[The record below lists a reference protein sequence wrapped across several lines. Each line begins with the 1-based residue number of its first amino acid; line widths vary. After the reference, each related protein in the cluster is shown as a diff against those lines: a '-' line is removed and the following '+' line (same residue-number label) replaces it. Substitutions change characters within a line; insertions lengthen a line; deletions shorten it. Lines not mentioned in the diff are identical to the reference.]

1 MDVVG
6 QLTPPKNPP
15 PLVIREFQVR
25 PLSDVRRISPK
36 SPTAT
41 QDVVV
46 AQLIPLMAVEM
57 PVDCIAQFVPPFV
70 VARMRPSVEPAK
82 QVVVLGQLIPCT
94 ELPSGRGFCQLQ
106 VPRVIGARGP
116 NGLSRGF
123 D

>member
-1 MDVVG
+1 VG

-15 PLVIREFQVR
+15 TLVIREFQVA
-25 PLSDVRRISPK
+25 PPSDVRRTSPK

-57 PVDCIAQFVPPFV
+57 PVDCMDQLVPPFV

-82 QVVVLGQLIPCT
+82 QVVMLGQLIAWS
-94 ELPSGRGFCQLQ
+94 ELPSGKGFCQLQ
-106 VPRVIGARGP
+106 VPRVIGATGP
-116 NGLSRGF
+116 SGLSRGF